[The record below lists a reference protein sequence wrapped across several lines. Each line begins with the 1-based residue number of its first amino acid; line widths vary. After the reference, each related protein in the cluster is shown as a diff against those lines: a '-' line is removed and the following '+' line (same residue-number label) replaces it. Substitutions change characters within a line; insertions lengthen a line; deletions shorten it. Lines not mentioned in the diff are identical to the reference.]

1 MTPEVSDLMDRLD
14 QSVSSIDI
22 TTTALAIHEEKECD
36 VSGVGKLGEQ
46 NVLPMSVLLYIGQKE
61 HRLFVCISCTEELE
75 DSVLSSS
82 ADNQPDPPELSSLAT
97 MDLTSALTSSVT
109 VSDPDIP
116 PAEPSHLLT
125 ESTDAPLSYCESN
138 NSPPRC
144 TLSPVTVEDP
154 LCTPPVMLAVENSPG
169 QDIDDTSGPVEEIA
183 EPVVVAR
190 DTSYECEMEEPEE

>member
-1 MTPEVSDLMDRLD
+1 M
-14 QSVSSIDI
+14 
-22 TTTALAIHEEKECD
+22 
-36 VSGVGKLGEQ
+36 
-46 NVLPMSVLLYIGQKE
+46 
-61 HRLFVCISCTEELE
+61 
-75 DSVLSSS
+75 LSFS
-82 ADNQPDPPELSSLAT
+82 ADNPPEPPELSSLAT
-97 MDLTSALTSSVT
+97 MDLNSALTSSVT

-154 LCTPPVMLAVENSPG
+154 LCTPPVMLESSPG

-183 EPVVVAR
+183 EPLVVVH
-190 DTSYECEMEEPEE
+190 DNSNECEVEEPEE